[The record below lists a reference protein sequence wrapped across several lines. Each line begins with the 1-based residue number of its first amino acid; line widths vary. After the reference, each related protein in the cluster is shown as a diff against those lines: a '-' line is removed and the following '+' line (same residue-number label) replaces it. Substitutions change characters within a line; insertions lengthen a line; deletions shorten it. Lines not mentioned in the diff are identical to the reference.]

1 MINCGIGHKSD
12 AFFMTEKDN
21 AIGIFDSGFGGLTVL
36 KSIIAKLPQ
45 YDYVYFGDNARS
57 PYGDLCYET
66 VYRYTLQAVSWL
78 FGSGCRLVILA
89 CNTASARVLKNI
101 QQLNLSKNYPHHRVL
116 GVIRPTAEI
125 IGNYTQ
131 TKHVGVLGT
140 HGTVKSNSYKI
151 EINNFYPDIKV
162 HQQSCPLFVPMI
174 EKGEHESDDIDFY
187 IDQYLSKLKK
197 KSTEIDCILLAC
209 THYPLLIPK
218 FLKHLNP
225 KIKLLSQGKIVADSL
240 ADYLERHQ
248 EINCNLKQTQKRNYF
263 TTGNPA
269 VFDQQGSIFL
279 GSEIKSIHVS
289 LV

>member
-1 MINCGIGHKSD
+1 
-12 AFFMTEKDN
+12 MTEQGK
-21 AIGIFDSGFGGLTVL
+21 AIGIFDSGFGGLTVF

-45 YDYVYFGDNARS
+45 YDYVYLGDNARC
-57 PYGDLCYET
+57 PYGDLGFET
-66 VYRYTLQAVSWL
+66 VYRYTWQAVRWL

-89 CNTASARVLKNI
+89 CNTASARALKNI
-101 QQLNLSKNYPHHRVL
+101 QQLNLLKNYSHHRVL

-140 HGTVKSNSYKI
+140 HGAIKSNSYKI
-151 EINNFYPDIKV
+151 EINKFYPDIKV

-174 EKGEHESDDIDFY
+174 EQGKHESNDIDFL
-187 IDQYLSKLKK
+187 IDRYLSKLKK
-197 KSTEIDCILLAC
+197 QSAEIDCILLAC

-218 FLKHLNP
+218 FLKQLNP

-240 ADYLERHQ
+240 ANYLERHQ
-248 EINCNLKQTQKRNYF
+248 EISCNLKQTQRKNYF

-269 VFDQQGSIFL
+269 VFDRQGSMFL
-279 GSEIKSIHVS
+279 GSEIKSTHVN
-289 LV
+289 LL